1 MLPETRETDEET
13 EFAKLIAR
21 ARRGEADALE
31 RLLMRCAPRIATFSS
46 QQISTGRVGHQRPS
60 DIAQES
66 ALRAFQRF
74 HTFSGNTAPELD
86 AWLRR
91 IVARRVAQAA
101 RDARRL
107 KRDDGKTVSIADTE
121 LRSEQATP
129 SQSVAAAEEWRRVLA
144 LLFEL
149 PEAQREAIW
158 LCHLREMPVS
168 EVARQLG
175 RTEGSVAGH
184 IHRGLR
190 SLHQQFMQRE
200 RTPHNDEAGELLDE
214 QVTSGLLEYLRGR
227 ELGHPTNLELIVAR
241 HPGSATE
248 LRLVLDWVQRL
259 DALRSGSTEPTRQG
273 AP

>member
-1 MLPETRETDEET
+1 MPPETGSNADEE
-13 EFAKLIAR
+13 ELAQLIAR
-21 ARRGEADALE
+21 ARSGEADALS
-31 RLLMRCAPRIATFSS
+31 RLLTRCAPRIAAFAD
-46 QQISTGRVGHQRPS
+46 QQVATGRVGHQRPS

-74 HTFSGNTAPELD
+74 QTFSGNTAPELD

-91 IVARRVAQAA
+91 IVGRRVAQAA

-107 KRDDGKTVSIADTE
+107 KRDDGKTVPLEDAQPP
-121 LRSEQATP
+121 SEQASP

-149 PEAQREAIW
+149 PEAQRDAIW
-158 LCHLREMPVS
+158 LCHLRELPVS
-168 EVARQLG
+168 EAARRLG

-184 IHRGLR
+184 IQRGIK
-190 SLHQQFMQRE
+190 SLHQQLSQGEKAPRDE
-200 RTPHNDEAGELLDE
+200 EAGGPLDE

-227 ELGHPTNLELIVAR
+227 EQGRPLNPEHIVAR
-241 HPGSATE
+241 YPGSATE

-259 DALRSGSTEPTRQG
+259 DALRPRSAEQAGPGSF
-273 AP
+273 